1 MSLNENNIHEGH
13 RARMRAKYLEH
24 GERIFDTY
32 ELLEMLLYYVIPY
45 KDTNPIAKRLLMRF
59 GDIDGVMSAPIEELA
74 LVSGV
79 GERCAELIHEAGR
92 AFGMGEA
99 TAGTLPDTVL
109 DTYDK
114 AGEFFVDYFERN
126 TSTNVAAVLLDN
138 CMRQIK
144 VVDIPVESF
153 GTAAMKSRYIIDPAM
168 RLGATVVMVAFVHR
182 GGVAHAFAS
191 EMETS
196 RMIRD
201 ELLDVDLLPV
211 EQFVIGDGKYYSCLP
226 KLKVKSAPS
235 PEFMRY
241 IRSRREE
248 KYV

>member
-45 KDTNPIAKRLLMRF
+45 KDTNPIAKRLFMHF
-59 GDIDGVMSAPIEELA
+59 GDIESVMSAPIDELC

-79 GERCAELIHEAGR
+79 GVRCAELIREAGR
-92 AFGMGEA
+92 ALSLGEE
-99 TAGTLPDTVL
+99 TAGALPVTVL
-109 DTYDK
+109 DTFDK

-126 TSTNVAAVLLDN
+126 TSSNVAAVLLDN

-144 VVDIPVESF
+144 VVDIPVESY
-153 GTAAMKSRYIIDPAM
+153 GTAAMQSRYIIDPAM
-168 RLGATVVMVAFVHR
+168 RLGATVVMVGFVHR
-182 GGVAHAFAS
+182 GGIARPFAS
-191 EMETS
+191 EIATS
-196 RMIRD
+196 HMIRD
-201 ELLDVDLLPV
+201 ELFEVDLLPV
-211 EQFVIGDGKYYSCLP
+211 EQFVIGDGRYSSCIP
-226 KLKVKSAPS
+226 KLTVKSSPS
-235 PEFMRY
+235 PELTRY
-241 IRSRREE
+241 MKSRREV